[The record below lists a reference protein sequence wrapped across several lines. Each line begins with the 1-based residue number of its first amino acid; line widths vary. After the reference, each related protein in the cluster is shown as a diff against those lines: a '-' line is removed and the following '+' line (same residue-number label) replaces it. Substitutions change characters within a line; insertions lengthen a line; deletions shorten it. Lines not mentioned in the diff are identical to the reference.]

1 MMATDREEFIAQ
13 KNKNKYMTKNNILI
27 SFGIITIIVISLLAF
42 SNSNQPNNAGADQPK
57 DFFLEIQIQSEKID
71 LNESKKKE
79 QEQAIEQ
86 AQANIKTLESQKE
99 SLDKE
104 LKDITNQCL
113 SDSECQK
120 KLEAGQKASKTIE
133 K

>member
-1 MMATDREEFIAQ
+1 M
-13 KNKNKYMTKNNILI
+13 KNKTLI
-27 SFGIITIIVISLLAF
+27 IFGIGIISVIALIIF
-42 SNSNQPNNAGADQPK
+42 FEGNGQNQAGAGEVVDYFQK
-57 DFFLEIQIQSEKID
+57 IQVQSEKIN
-71 LNESKKKE
+71 LNELKTKE

-86 AQANIKTLESQKE
+86 AQKNIKTLESQKKG
-99 SLDKE
+99 LDNE

-113 SDSECQK
+113 SDLECSK